1 VEGTEKIGDTDM
13 NISSTTNKKNG
24 KVTYDIH
31 FGKKHFYNLT

>member
-1 VEGTEKIGDTDM
+1 M